1 MLIGEFRHTIDGK
14 NRLSLPAK
22 FRQEMGNK
30 VILTGGLDNCLFV
43 YTTDSWERITARLSG
58 PESSMLQAD
67 NRSFNRY
74 LLGGAVE
81 AEVDSAGRI
90 LVPQYLRERG
100 KLEKGKV
107 VIVGVRDR
115 AEIWDEDRWNEY
127 RKGVEQRAD
136 ALAEKL
142 GQAGVI

>member
-1 MLIGEFRHTIDGK
+1 MLIGEYRHSIDGK

-30 VILTGGLDNCLFV
+30 VIVTSGLDSCLFV
-43 YTTDSWERITARLSG
+43 YTTTEWEKITARLSASD
-58 PESSMLQAD
+58 SSVLQAN

-81 AEVDSAGRI
+81 AEVDAVGRMLI
-90 LVPQYLRERG
+90 PQYLRDRA
-100 KLEKGKV
+100 KLTSKV

-115 AEIWDEDRWNEY
+115 AEIWDERRWVAY
-127 RKGVEQRAD
+127 REEVERQAD
-136 ALAEKL
+136 QLAEKL
-142 GQAGVI
+142 GQAGVH